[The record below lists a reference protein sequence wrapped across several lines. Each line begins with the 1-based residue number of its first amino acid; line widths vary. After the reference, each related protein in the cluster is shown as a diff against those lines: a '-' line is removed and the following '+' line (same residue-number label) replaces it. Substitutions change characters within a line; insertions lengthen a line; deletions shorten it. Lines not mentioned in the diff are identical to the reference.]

1 VASRPSPTNTAHGSG
16 RQALI
21 DAAMRVVARKGLR
34 GLTYRQVAEEAGVTY
49 GLVSHHFGSRDAL
62 VQETLEY
69 VFRSS
74 IALSFLQRPPAGLED
89 FGRGLADAISATEDQ
104 QVFEYEMGLE
114 ARRRPEMLAELRAV
128 YEEYVTLVERQLRAI
143 GIDRERTF
151 ARLIFAALDGLV
163 LQQVFF
169 GRPEETEAGLSEL
182 RTLIGLLIPGPES
195 SDHGPERDATDA
207 DQARPQT

>member
-1 VASRPSPTNTAHGSG
+1 LSSRARQATSNAPGSG

-21 DAAMRVVARKGLR
+21 DATVRIVARKGLR
-34 GLTYRQVAEEAGVTY
+34 GLTYRQVADEAGVTY

-69 VFRSS
+69 AFRAS
-74 IALSFLQRPPAGLED
+74 IALSFLQRPPSGLED
-89 FGRGLADAISATEDQ
+89 FGRGLAEVISATESQ

-143 GIDRERTF
+143 GIDRERSF

-169 GRPEETEAGLSEL
+169 GRAEETEAGIEEL
-182 RTLIGLLIPGPES
+182 KGLLERVAAPPGSAEGS
-195 SDHGPERDATDA
+195 
-207 DQARPQT
+207 